1 MYFLHKVKHELCFIN
16 DIRFLGDETY
26 SISMPVLMPKSRLT
40 ATDGRMLMQR
50 IIFQHFNSGAS
61 RAIGFKRGMI
71 TICSEPNEFQTHFML
86 NCSVDQLTEPTE
98 NEWIK
103 AIEHGLDYGLD
114 EPPVE
119 AESKNA
125 KLNIWG
131 IKDYIYDL
139 KIEFW
144 PHHDKPNSFL
154 CDCLVK
160 YIIPENEKNI
170 NELDF
175 DKGFTF
181 DIFSRKA
188 NMHLPFLIKNESKP
202 FFFVNETNIL
212 NHEIVVYDDGIGH
225 ELFVQCE
232 INP

>member
-1 MYFLHKVKHELCFIN
+1 MYYLHKVKHELCFIN
-16 DIRFLGDETY
+16 DIVNLGSNNY
-26 SISMPVLMPKSRLT
+26 SITMPVLMPKSRLT

-50 IIFQHFNSGAS
+50 IIFQHFNSAAS
-61 RAIGFKRGMI
+61 KSIGFKRGMI
-71 TICSEPNEFQTHFML
+71 TLCSEPDDFQVHFLM
-86 NCSVDQLTEPTE
+86 NCSVDQLAEPSE

-103 AIEHGLDYGLD
+103 TIEHGLDYGLE
-114 EPPVE
+114 EPPL
-119 AESKNA
+119 ESSSENV

-160 YIIPENEKNI
+160 YIKPEGKTDI
-170 NELDF
+170 NELNF
-175 DKGFTF
+175 SNGFTF
-181 DIFSRKA
+181 DIYHNKSKTY
-188 NMHLPFLIKNESKP
+188 LPFLIKSEAKP
-202 FFFVNETNIL
+202 FFFLNEASVNKVDQTVNE
-212 NHEIVVYDDGIGH
+212 DGIGH
-225 ELFVQCE
+225 ELFIQCE